1 MNIERIFV
9 EAVDVGNRLRPMD
22 ERVAVVLAESMQ
34 RLGQLSPISVY
45 RLDDETLRLVAGLH
59 RLEAAKRLGWI
70 EIEAVFSTGNEIE
83 RELQEIAENLHRS
96 ELTALE
102 RATQI
107 ARWAE
112 LTAAKVGQVDPP
124 SGGAQPAEKGIRKVA
139 RELGLERKDVE
150 RAVKV
155 ASMSPEA
162 KQAACDA
169 DLDDNRN
176 ALLAVAKEATPEA
189 QVAKVRAISLAKT
202 APKAEN
208 QPAATKVVEATH
220 SIGEVNRFAEF
231 CRTNLPVYVAPGIP
245 PDEVAAVHVSIAVI
259 TEWLDRFAVAMARV
273 EGAKTANRCQ
283 ESPPGPRGPFSV
295 RQPTPSTSTSPNY
308 PDYPDYPDMP
318 ECLKRGAEGRADAS
332 KPS

>member
-1 MNIERIFV
+1 MR
-9 EAVDVGNRLRPMD
+9 
-22 ERVAVVLAESMQ
+22 
-34 RLGQLSPISVY
+34 
-45 RLDDETLRLVAGLH
+45 
-59 RLEAAKRLGWI
+59 
-70 EIEAVFSTGNEIE
+70 
-83 RELQEIAENLHRS
+83 
-96 ELTALE
+96 
-102 RATQI
+102 
-107 ARWAE
+107 
-112 LTAAKVGQVDPP
+112 
-124 SGGAQPAEKGIRKVA
+124 
-139 RELGLERKDVE
+139 
-150 RAVKV
+150 
-155 ASMSPEA
+155 
-162 KQAACDA
+162 A

-245 PDEVAAVHVSIAVI
+245 PDKVAAVHVSIAVI

-295 RQPTPSTSTSPNY
+295 RQPTPLHQHE
-308 PDYPDYPDMP
+308 P
-318 ECLKRGAEGRADAS
+318 ELSRLSRLSRHARVPQTRSGGAGRCQQTQLGGSRTLKRER
-332 KPS
+332 